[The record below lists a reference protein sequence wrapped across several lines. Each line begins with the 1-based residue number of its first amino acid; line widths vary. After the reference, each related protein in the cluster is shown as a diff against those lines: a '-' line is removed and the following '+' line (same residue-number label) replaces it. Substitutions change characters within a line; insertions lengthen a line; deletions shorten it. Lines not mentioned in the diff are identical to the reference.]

1 MFFTTFWQEL
11 KKGKNQPRL
20 QPQRNKKLF
29 HYRIAHQKTN
39 TKRTLHPMTRKVII
53 FAALAA
59 CLVGIAHA
67 DWVCS
72 DTCVDTSSGFAK
84 IVSFFHL
91 SFCGTTIFG
100 DASPFVF
107 SPSPTGWL
115 LDALRAHT
123 RASLFSDAAS

>member
-29 HYRIAHQKTN
+29 HYRIAHQKTS

-59 CLVGIAHA
+59 CLVGVAHA

-72 DTCVDTSSGFAK
+72 N
-84 IVSFFHL
+84 HYL
-91 SFCGTTIFG
+91 SL
-100 DASPFVF
+100 PYK
-107 SPSPTGWL
+107 
-115 LDALRAHT
+115 AHNVHQDPPG
-123 RASLFSDAAS
+123 SDVVAFEPYRQSKQH